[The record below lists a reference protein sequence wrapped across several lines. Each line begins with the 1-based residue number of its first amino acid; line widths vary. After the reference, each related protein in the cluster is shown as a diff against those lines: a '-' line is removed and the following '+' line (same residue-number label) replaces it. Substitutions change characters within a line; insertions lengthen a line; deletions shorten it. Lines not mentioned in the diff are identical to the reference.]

1 MSPFIKTEP
10 ELDGMDPTV
19 HSTIYTCM
27 SGLGVHTN
35 QTYTVAS
42 APFHHAEDIFGTVR
56 AVHRISRCDIL
67 GLLHNNDL
75 YITSN

>member
-10 ELDGMDPTV
+10 EFDGMDPTV
-19 HSTIYTCM
+19 HSTIYM

-42 APFHHAEDIFGTVR
+42 GLFHHAEDIFGTVR
-56 AVHRISRCDIL
+56 AKE
-67 GLLHNNDL
+67 
-75 YITSN
+75 YICI